1 MKLNNR
7 FIFGILSLLLA
18 AVIAFVALP
27 TIARQTNGKEEIV
40 RITQPVLKGEQIS
53 SENAEVV
60 EVGGYN
66 LPSNIAHQLSDVNG
80 LYATADLAVGDYIL
94 TSKISSV
101 PVSSDVALNS
111 IPSGKVAISLTV
123 KTLASGLSDKL
134 QPGDIIRIYH
144 FLDTAAEVPELR
156 FVKVLSV
163 TDSDG
168 INVDNAKEPTEDEE
182 KQQSATITV
191 LASPEQ
197 AKIITGLENDGVAHV
212 ALPRVFAQEDETAR
226 RIAQRLVTQMPVEHI
241 APVLEQ
247 VKVEMGLRLSAQQ
260 EAAVYAA
267 FRHGLS
273 VITGSPGTGKT
284 TVLRTILEVYR
295 RLHPDGKIALM
306 APTGRASRRMSEST
320 GFEDART
327 LHSGLGLTSE
337 EDEGS
342 RNRKSEPLSA
352 DLIIVDEFSM
362 VDMWLAEKFFERM
375 KANARIVLVGD
386 PDQLP
391 SVGAGNVFREI
402 IETQIVPVTVLDQIF
417 RQSKDSLIAYNA
429 KFINEGNTK
438 LFYGPDFVFVSGDS
452 QEDTAEKITERY
464 CLEIQESGIENVQI
478 LSPFR
483 SEGAASSEQLN
494 ETIRELVNPF
504 RSAEEEIKFGPR
516 IFRVN
521 DRIMQTKNTEKVSN
535 GDLGFIRYIKDTDQ
549 GKKIGMDF
557 GAGRTLEYGVDDLS
571 NVDLAY
577 ATTIH
582 KAMGSEY
589 ETVIMPLL
597 KAHTIMMYRNLPEMY
612 HAGWDIESGFLFAG
626 ASSPEWE

>member
-144 FLDTAAEVPELR
+144 FLDTAELR

-212 ALPRVFAQEDETAR
+212 ALISRNNDKLADELLAEQDKTLQEIYFPETLIEEEAADAKNSDVESEPQETETA
-226 RIAQRLVTQMPVEHI
+226 E
-241 APVLEQ
+241 
-247 VKVEMGLRLSAQQ
+247 SAQ
-260 EAAVYAA
+260 
-267 FRHGLS
+267 
-273 VITGSPGTGKT
+273 
-284 TVLRTILEVYR
+284 
-295 RLHPDGKIALM
+295 
-306 APTGRASRRMSEST
+306 ST
-320 GFEDART
+320 
-327 LHSGLGLTSE
+327 
-337 EDEGS
+337 
-342 RNRKSEPLSA
+342 
-352 DLIIVDEFSM
+352 
-362 VDMWLAEKFFERM
+362 
-375 KANARIVLVGD
+375 
-386 PDQLP
+386 
-391 SVGAGNVFREI
+391 
-402 IETQIVPVTVLDQIF
+402 
-417 RQSKDSLIAYNA
+417 
-429 KFINEGNTK
+429 
-438 LFYGPDFVFVSGDS
+438 
-452 QEDTAEKITERY
+452 
-464 CLEIQESGIENVQI
+464 
-478 LSPFR
+478 
-483 SEGAASSEQLN
+483 N
-494 ETIRELVNPF
+494 ETAP
-504 RSAEEEIKFGPR
+504 SAE
-516 IFRVN
+516 
-521 DRIMQTKNTEKVSN
+521 
-535 GDLGFIRYIKDTDQ
+535 
-549 GKKIGMDF
+549 
-557 GAGRTLEYGVDDLS
+557 
-571 NVDLAY
+571 
-577 ATTIH
+577 
-582 KAMGSEY
+582 
-589 ETVIMPLL
+589 
-597 KAHTIMMYRNLPEMY
+597 
-612 HAGWDIESGFLFAG
+612 
-626 ASSPEWE
+626 